1 MKFLLK
7 ISLTL
12 FLLNFSAP
20 NVSVAC
26 EFLKEEIGTPILNI
40 IEKYDYL
47 DDPTYEGSESFTLVK
62 EYDSLSLCEN
72 SELEN
77 TLIKVFVKEGKIVGT
92 EIKGPYGEAKNGKIL
107 NFAKIYLGY
116 STEEDIDEKW
126 TGGTT
131 LASFGENVVYGRVE
145 FIDGNYETLTITKP
159 EFKQFLFG
167 PNVQEIMM

>member
-1 MKFLLK
+1 MKFLFK
-7 ISLTL
+7 ISLML
-12 FLLNFSAP
+12 FLINFSAP
-20 NVSVAC
+20 NVGAAC
-26 EFLKEEIGTPILNI
+26 EFLKEEIGTPILKI

-62 EYDSLSLCEN
+62 EYDSLSLCDN
-72 SELEN
+72 SELED
-77 TLIKVFVKEGKIVGT
+77 TLIKVFVKEGKIIAT
-92 EIKGPYGEAKNGKIL
+92 EIEGSYGEAKNGKIL

-131 LASFGENVVYGRVE
+131 LSSFGENVVYERVE
-145 FIDGNYETLTITKP
+145 FIDGNYETLTISKP

>member
-1 MKFLLK
+1 MKKKFKKYISLL
-7 ISLTL
+7 ILTL

-77 TLIKVFVKEGKIVGT
+77 TLIINLNKE
-92 EIKGPYGEAKNGKIL
+92 KNL
-107 NFAKIYLGY
+107 
-116 STEEDIDEKW
+116 
-126 TGGTT
+126 
-131 LASFGENVVYGRVE
+131 
-145 FIDGNYETLTITKP
+145 ITNQMVLK
-159 EFKQFLFG
+159 KTM
-167 PNVQEIMM
+167 II

>member
-1 MKFLLK
+1 MKFLFK
-7 ISLTL
+7 ISLML
-12 FLLNFSAP
+12 FLINFSSP
-20 NVSVAC
+20 NVGVAC
-26 EFLKEEIGTPILNI
+26 EFLKEEIGTPILKI

-77 TLIKVFVKEGKIVGT
+77 TLIKVFIKEGKIIAT
-92 EIKGPYGEAKNGKIL
+92 EIEGPYGEAKNGKIL

-131 LASFGENVVYGRVE
+131 LSSFGENVVYGRVE
-145 FIDGNYETLTITKP
+145 FIDGNYETLTISKP